1 MKKPL
6 IAVIIL
12 AAAGAGGYYVY
23 ADRSP
28 AEEAPY
34 LTLYGNVDIRDVA
47 LGFRVSGRID
57 SLRFE
62 EGDTVERGTVLA
74 TLDREPFDEELVL
87 RRAEL
92 AEGRAALAH
101 AEKLYARR
109 QNLVETGAV
118 SRGAYDDALA
128 ARDEAA
134 ARVQTALARIELAE
148 TRLQDTEIR
157 APEDG
162 VILTRV
168 REPGSIVA
176 EGAAV
181 YSLALHDPVWVRTY
195 VDEPSLGLVQ
205 PGQRATVRTDTGDTF
220 TGQVGYISPQAEFT
234 PKNVETTQLRTDLV
248 YRLRVIVE
256 DAQRGLRQGMP
267 VTVTLDKR
275 EVIRQ

>member
-1 MKKPL
+1 MKKAISIVL
-6 IAVIIL
+6 VL
-12 AAAGAGGYYVY
+12 AAVGSGGYYLY
-23 ADRSP
+23 GDRSP
-28 AEEAPY
+28 AEESPY

-47 LGFRVSGRID
+47 LGFRVSGRIEAVH
-57 SLRFE
+57 FE
-62 EGDTVERGTVLA
+62 EGDAVERGAVLA
-74 TLDREPFDEELVL
+74 TLDREPFYEELAL

-109 QNLVETGAV
+109 QNLVQTGAV
-118 SRGAYDDALA
+118 SEGAYDDALA

-134 ARVQTALARIELAE
+134 ARVQTALARITLAE
-148 TRLQDTEIR
+148 TRLEDTGIL

-195 VDEPSLGLVQ
+195 VDEPSLGLVH
-205 PGQRATVRTDTGDTF
+205 PGQTATVHTDTGDRF
-220 TGQVGYISPQAEFT
+220 TGQVGFISPQAEFT

-256 DAQRGLRQGMP
+256 GAQQGLRQGMP

-275 EVIRQ
+275 EVIRP